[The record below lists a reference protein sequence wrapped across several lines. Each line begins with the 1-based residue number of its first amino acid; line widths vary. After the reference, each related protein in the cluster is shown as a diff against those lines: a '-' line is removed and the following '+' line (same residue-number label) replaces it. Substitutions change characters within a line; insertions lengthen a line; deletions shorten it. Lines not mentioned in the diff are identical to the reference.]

1 MRRSVFEG
9 VIDLDGDKVQ
19 NTVGDGYVSGHGTIL
34 FKVTRFDGVANKR
47 KRIVVRTFDGNPN
60 GEIQPGYA
68 DKTVYINQM
77 ASAEN
82 LIKKLKH

>member
-1 MRRSVFEG
+1 M
-9 VIDLDGDKVQ
+9 DLGGDKVQ

-47 KRIVVRTFDGNPN
+47 KRMVVRTFDGNPN

-68 DKTVYINQM
+68 DKNGIHKSNGLCRESYKN
-77 ASAEN
+77 
-82 LIKKLKH
+82 